1 MHFTGVTASPDCV
14 MVCGHSDGDALNVL
28 RDRLREQ
35 LAQAGLG
42 ASLDRRYRI
51 LAAHVTVLRFCTQ
64 PPNLPALAAF
74 LTSLR
79 DHDLGTFRVDQVEF
93 VTNDWYMS
101 HDRVEVLARY
111 PLA

>member
-1 MHFTGVTASPDCV
+1 
-14 MVCGHSDGDALNVL
+14 LNVL

-35 LAQAGLG
+35 LSQAGLG
-42 ASLDRRYRI
+42 TSLDCRYRI
-51 LAAHVTVLRFCTQ
+51 VTAHVTILRFCAQ
-64 PPNLPALAAF
+64 PANLPALVAF

-79 DHDLGTFRVDQVEF
+79 DHDLGTFRVDQVEL

-111 PLA
+111 ALG